1 VKASLSLPVTRHI
14 DAANSIGA
22 KRTTLGGEVIA
33 NSLQAMLLSY
43 IALKFVNRQES
54 ATIEPITLAAL

>member
-1 VKASLSLPVTRHI
+1 L
-14 DAANSIGA
+14 
-22 KRTTLGGEVIA
+22 IA